1 MDVVMTLTST
11 LMVTL
16 LWSSRRRV
24 FLWTASETRLGD

>member
-24 FLWTASETRLGD
+24 FPVDGLRNAAG